1 MLSIKI
7 PSTVSV
13 YTFKDYIKIKGPS
26 GFFTKKLN
34 FFKFKFFVIKTF
46 YGPRIYIN
54 NFSNKNKN
62 ISIIFAQLNKYLVG
76 LSSGYRRRLRL
87 VGIGFRSTIS
97 AFKDTSNKAN
107 NIKDN
112 FKVPNYNVKQINDI
126 INSFS
131 DKKSVINKIQK
142 LTLKLGFS
150 HESVFYFYSYQNSKI
165 NVSRLDSRSK
175 GTIINIYG
183 TTQSYVNQIASEIR
197 CYRKPNV
204 YISKGIHFDGE
215 IIKYKK
221 GKQQT

>member
-7 PSTVSV
+7 PSTVSI
-13 YTFKDYIKIKGPS
+13 YTFKDFIKIKGPN
-26 GFFTKKLN
+26 GLFIKKLN
-34 FFKFKFFVIKTF
+34 FFKFKFFVVKTF
-46 YGPRIYIN
+46 YGSRIYTN
-54 NFSNKNKN
+54 NNSNKNV
-62 ISIIFAQLNKYLVG
+62 SIIFSQLNKFFIG

-87 VGIGFRSTIS
+87 VGIGFRSTIMPFS
-97 AFKDTSNKAN
+97 YMPNKLN
-107 NIKDN
+107 DKDN
-112 FKVPNYNVKQINDI
+112 IKVPNYNVKQINNI
-126 INSFS
+126 ISTFS
-131 DKKSVINKIQK
+131 DKKSVIDKIQK

-204 YISKGIHFDGE
+204 YIGKGIHFDGE